1 MNNVIS
7 VWMTDSFEL
16 LLLLGM
22 VGWGEGGREGGRVG
36 MREKKKKNKKKKKKK
51 AGGR

>member
-22 VGWGEGGREGGRVG
+22 EGWGREGGRVG
-36 MREKKKKNKKKKKKK
+36 MREKNLKNKKNK
-51 AGGR
+51 